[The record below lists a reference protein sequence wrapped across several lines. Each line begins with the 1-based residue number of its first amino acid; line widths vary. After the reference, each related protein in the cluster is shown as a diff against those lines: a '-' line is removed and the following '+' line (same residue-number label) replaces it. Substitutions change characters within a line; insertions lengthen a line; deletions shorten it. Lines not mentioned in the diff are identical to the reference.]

1 MTHLHGIL
9 FEQVKEFVKQEVPPP
24 RKGNLLRQTELLSD
38 LRIAE
43 EDADDLLMKY
53 FSTFGIA
60 EGDFDFSR
68 YFPSEGL
75 WLLPRFRKA
84 KNPIPISLGMLELA
98 AKIHLW
104 DTKVLEEA
112 YMSNN
117 YDHSPER
124 LLKND

>member
-84 KNPIPISLGMLELA
+84 KNPIPISLGML
-98 AKIHLW
+98 
-104 DTKVLEEA
+104 
-112 YMSNN
+112 
-117 YDHSPER
+117 
-124 LLKND
+124 